1 MTEQKVGFILSGIK
15 TEQFSKEEK
24 YHKAG
29 KDVDISTELS
39 FVANLEDRVVGVIAT
54 FSYEQAKKTFLKLS
68 VNCQFQLIPET
79 WENCI
84 QDEKLVIPKALL
96 AHLSMLTVGTSRG
109 VLFAKTENTI
119 FNVYILPTINV
130 SAMIKE
136 DAVFEL
142 PQ

>member
-1 MTEQKVGFILSGIK
+1 MTQQKVGFVLSGIK
-15 TEQFSKEEK
+15 TEQFYKEEK

-29 KDVDISTELS
+29 KPIDISTELS
-39 FVANLEDRVVGVIAT
+39 FVANLEDKVVGVVAT

-79 WENCI
+79 WESCI
-84 QDEKLVIPKALL
+84 KEGKLIIPKGLL

-119 FNVYILPTINV
+119 FNAYLLPTINV
-130 SAMIKE
+130 SAMIEE